1 VSEPVF
7 SAVVIEFMVTESP
20 SSATVDTPT
29 GVHELACAIP
39 AGDKTARTRAA
50 IRKRVGVFISL
61 LTPLYIVMFAK
72 LLSISVGAKP

>member
-1 VSEPVF
+1 MVRVNEPVF

-39 AGDKTARTRAA
+39 AGYKTARTRAT
-50 IRKRVGVFISL
+50 IR
-61 LTPLYIVMFAK
+61 
-72 LLSISVGAKP
+72 